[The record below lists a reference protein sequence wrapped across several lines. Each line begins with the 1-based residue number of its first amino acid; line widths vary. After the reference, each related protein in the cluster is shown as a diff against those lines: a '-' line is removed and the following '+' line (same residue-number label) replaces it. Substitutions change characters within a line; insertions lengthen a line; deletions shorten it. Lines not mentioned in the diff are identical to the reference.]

1 LDIKE
6 PSESKMI
13 ISAETLKNLFITLS
27 KNKMEYL
34 QIVLRP
40 KIDETISNEELE
52 ELKHS
57 FMLFLENF
65 SPGLYHLGL
74 YLLFN

>member
-1 LDIKE
+1 
-6 PSESKMI
+6 MI

-34 QIVLRP
+34 QLVLRP
-40 KIDETISNEELE
+40 KIDETTSNEELE
-52 ELKHS
+52 ELQHS
-57 FMLFLENF
+57 FMLFLENS

-74 YLLFN
+74 YFLFN